1 MLISKN
7 LDFMRFLTYNN
18 GRKSKINTTNL
29 RVDLKNEETSDVFG
43 IPKIMDI
50 LSEDTEVSFADLI
63 EVDDTISI
71 LLSN

>member
-1 MLISKN
+1 MN
-7 LDFMRFLTYNN
+7 FLYQIITSAYVYTLYEEDEHVLLH
-18 GRKSKINTTNL
+18 IL
-29 RVDLKNEETSDVFG
+29 DLKNEETSDVFG
-43 IPKIMDI
+43 IPKIMDT

>member
-1 MLISKN
+1 MN
-7 LDFMRFLTYNN
+7 FLYQIITSAYVYTLYEEDEHVLLH
-18 GRKSKINTTNL
+18 IL
-29 RVDLKNEETSDVFG
+29 DLKNEETSNVFG

>member
-1 MLISKN
+1 MN
-7 LDFMRFLTYNN
+7 FLYQIITSAYVYTLYEEDGYVFLHILN
-18 GRKSKINTTNL
+18 
-29 RVDLKNEETSDVFG
+29 LKNEETSDVFG